1 MNDVLLWEDQYE
13 IKKQGKDS
21 SIYR

>member
-13 IKKQGKDS
+13 IKKQGRDS
-21 SIYR
+21 SVYR